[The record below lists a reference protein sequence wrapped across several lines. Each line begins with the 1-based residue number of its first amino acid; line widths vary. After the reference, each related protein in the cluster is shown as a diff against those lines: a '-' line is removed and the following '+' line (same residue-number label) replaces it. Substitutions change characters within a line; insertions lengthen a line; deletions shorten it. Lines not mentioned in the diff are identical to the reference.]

1 MLFYLLNSLLINV
14 LLIDMFQ
21 RRYPE
26 EFDQFIINL
35 SFNFIYIFSRLQI
48 ITNRT
53 INKLNKYIEDN
64 PYLIKIKNEMNNILT
79 QKQKNFEIQKSEYGF
94 SILNVIENNIVN
106 KKLIYD
112 DNYEHSI
119 EHSEIKFLLIEFYIG
134 ETDNNKYKID
144 LKTDKFNYYIVGN
157 KFTKNFFIFYVK
169 NHLIM
174 NNNISDNDRCSLKII
189 DHNVNT
195 IDVEFTDKNESIT
208 LHKNDY
214 SI

>member
-169 NHLIM
+169 NHLIP